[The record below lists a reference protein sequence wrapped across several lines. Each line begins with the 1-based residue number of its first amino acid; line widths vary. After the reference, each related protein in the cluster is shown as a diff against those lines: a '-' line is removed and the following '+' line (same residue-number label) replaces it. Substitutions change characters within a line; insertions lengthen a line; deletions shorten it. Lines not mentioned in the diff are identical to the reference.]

1 MTRISPSTSS
11 GGEAVGILDMG
22 LFEAKPARF
31 EVGEH
36 GLDAPAISISQG
48 GQISRLGRHGDDP
61 GLGMSG
67 IANDADV
74 GRDPLAGESD
84 SFKIV
89 AAGQSEV
96 AGGGFCRAAADS
108 PPRDRDTS
116 GSSRGFRRS
125 GQRAEP
131 RSDPQAASRRPPR
144 AALVAWR
151 S

>member
-11 GGEAVGILDMG
+11 GGEAIGILDMG

-36 GLDAPAISISQG
+36 GLAAPAISISQG

-61 GLGMSG
+61 GFGMSG

-74 GRDPLAGESD
+74 GRDPLAGEGD

-89 AAGQSEV
+89 AAGQSEA
-96 AGGGFCRAAADS
+96 AGRGFGRAAAGDEV
-108 PPRDRDTS
+108 
-116 GSSRGFRRS
+116 
-125 GQRAEP
+125 ALE
-131 RSDPQAASRRPPR
+131 PQAIVPSPVATPPDHR
-144 AALVAWR
+144 GGSVQAVGEQNYP
-151 S
+151 